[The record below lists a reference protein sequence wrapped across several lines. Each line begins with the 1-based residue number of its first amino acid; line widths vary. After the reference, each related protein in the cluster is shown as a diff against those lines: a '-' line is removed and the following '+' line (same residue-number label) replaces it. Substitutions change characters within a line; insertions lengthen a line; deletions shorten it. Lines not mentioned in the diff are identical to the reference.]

1 MVIFLT
7 NMDNWEQ
14 FNEIFREFVPIRPC
28 RAVIGTTGLALKPL
42 TIEIVDRSAYPV
54 SD

>member
-14 FNEIFREFVPIRPC
+14 FNEIFREFVPIPPC

-42 TIEIVDRSAYPV
+42 TIEIVDCSAYPV